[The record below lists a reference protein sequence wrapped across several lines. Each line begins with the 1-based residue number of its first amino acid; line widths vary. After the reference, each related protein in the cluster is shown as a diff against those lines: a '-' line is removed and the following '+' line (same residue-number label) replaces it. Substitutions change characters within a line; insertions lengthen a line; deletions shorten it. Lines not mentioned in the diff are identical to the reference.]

1 MKQGKSKKRS
11 RIDGPLSESDH
22 DEIVIR
28 SNRRPRSTR
37 FLRESGGSNPSPSTS
52 SAQDAVPSSSSGIL
66 KINFEDFFWGFSRYK
81 IKINLPK

>member
-1 MKQGKSKKRS
+1 MKQGKSKQRS

-37 FLRESGGSNPSPSTS
+37 FLREARSNTSPST
-52 SAQDAVPSSSSGIL
+52 SAQDAVPSSSSGII
-66 KINFEDFFWGFSRYK
+66 KILLFLRFFLGFSVK
-81 IKINLPK
+81 TQAFNPA